1 MALTIYNTLSRRQ
14 EAFIPLKKDE
24 ASMYVCGPTVYDKAH
39 LGNARPNVVF
49 DILFRLLR
57 FSYNTRYV
65 RNITDIDDKIIAA
78 SKTSGL
84 SIHEITTST
93 TKAFHKDMQA
103 LKNLSPTDEPKAT
116 EHIEA
121 MLSMIEDLVAKNHAY
136 VADGH
141 VLFDVGSCSTYGR
154 LSKRK
159 QDEMIAGARVEIA
172 PYKKN
177 PMDFVLWKPSSPDI
191 PGWESPWGRGRPGWH
206 IECSAMSFHLL
217 GKSFDIHGGGQDLIF
232 PHHENEIAQSI
243 CSHGE
248 NTFARYW
255 VHNGILTVNGEKMS
269 KSLGNFITVND
280 LLQKTKGEV
289 VRFAL
294 LSTHYRQPLDWTD
307 TTLEQARTVVDRFYN
322 TLRSID
328 LANNF
333 EDKQSEDKQNK
344 DVDQGILE
352 ALEDDLNT
360 PKAISRLHELAYTI
374 NMASEKE
381 KRELQ
386 YHFRRSASILGLF
399 QDAPEEWFQK
409 STENL
414 EGNEISKAEIESLIQ
429 ERLEARKLKNF
440 KRSDEIRDNLAGQGI
455 ILEDQPHGTIWRRK

>member
-1 MALTIYNTLSRRQ
+1 MI
-14 EAFIPLKKDE
+14 
-24 ASMYVCGPTVYDKAH
+24 
-39 LGNARPNVVF
+39 
-49 DILFRLLR
+49 
-57 FSYNTRYV
+57 
-65 RNITDIDDKIIAA
+65 
-78 SKTSGL
+78 
-84 SIHEITTST
+84 
-93 TKAFHKDMQA
+93 
-103 LKNLSPTDEPKAT
+103 
-116 EHIEA
+116 
-121 MLSMIEDLVAKNHAY
+121 SMIGDLVAKNHAY

-141 VLFDVGSCSTYGR
+141 VLFEVSSCPTYGK

-159 QDEMIAGARVEIA
+159 QDEMIAGARVEVA

-206 IECSAMSFHLL
+206 IECSAMSFRLL

-232 PHHENEIAQSI
+232 PHHENEIAQST

-269 KSLGNFITVND
+269 KSLGNFITVDD

-307 TTLEQARTVVDRFYN
+307 STLDQARTVVDRLYN
-322 TLRSID
+322 TLRGTD
-328 LANNF
+328 LASNL
-333 EDKQSEDKQNK
+333 EDKQTK
-344 DVDQGILE
+344 DVDPGILE

-360 PKAISRLHELAYTI
+360 PKAISRLHELAYAI
-374 NMASEKE
+374 NMAPEKE

-386 YHFRRSASILGLF
+386 YHFRRSAAILGLF
-399 QDAPEEWFQK
+399 QDSPEEWFQK
-409 STENL
+409 STEKL
-414 EGNEISKAEIESLIQ
+414 DGNAVSKTEIESLIQ

-440 KRSDEIRDNLAGQGI
+440 KRSDEIRDYLANQGV
-455 ILEDQPHGTIWRRK
+455 ILEDQPHGTLWRRK